1 MLRRGDSLASDR
13 DIEDYQLRLK
23 AWLLNKPRYHKRAVL
38 ATIDFVLL
46 CLSLLA
52 AFSLRLGGL
61 YWPAE
66 TNVLALIAA
75 CPLICLAV
83 LWWFDVYKVVTR
95 FMGYRG
101 ATRVAMAIGLG
112 VLIWALAIV
121 MSGHTGIPRSVII
134 LYGLLATASLTL
146 VRFAIRFLL
155 ESANIRAPRW
165 QASASKT
172 PTIIYGAAQM
182 GIRLL
187 ADVRRAGDRDVVGF
201 IDSSPSLW
209 RQYIN
214 GVKVHAPHRLERL
227 IDRHEVTEVLV
238 ALSGQQR
245 RERREVLKELEALPV
260 SVKIL
265 PAYEDVASGHVGVND
280 LRDVDVE
287 DLLGR
292 DSVKPDPDLLARNIR
307 GKSVLITGAG
317 GSIGSE
323 IVRQAV
329 NQSPRLL
336 VLFDVSEP
344 ALYRISIEL
353 EQRIS
358 TLPQAERP
366 QVKAVL
372 GTVLDRKL
380 VTDVIVRNAV
390 ETIYHAAA
398 YKHVPIV
405 ESNPIVGLNN
415 NVFGTQIVAEAARKC
430 GVERFVLVSTDKAVR
445 PTNVMGASKRL
456 AELVLQAEAQ
466 EEGKTVFTV
475 VRFGNVLDSSGSVVP
490 LFREQIRAGG
500 PITVTHPEVTR
511 YFMSIPEAAELVI
524 QAGAMAKGGEV
535 FVLQMGDPV
544 RIAELARL
552 MVRLSNL
559 EVRDE
564 KNPGGDIEILYVG
577 LRPGEKLYE
586 ELLID
591 ANTRETDHQR
601 IFKADEPF
609 LPLEALNTELSRLA
623 HAMAER
629 DFSGIRD
636 VLTTTVEGYRPER
649 GSGNPAAEQSG
660 QLETEWN
667 DQETPPTIH

>member
-1 MLRRGDSLASDR
+1 MASKQN
-13 DIEDYQLRLK
+13 IEDYQSRLK

-38 ATIDFVLL
+38 MIADFIALN
-46 CLSLLA
+46 LSLWA
-52 AFSLRLGGL
+52 AFSLRLGGF
-61 YWPAE
+61 YWPAQQPDI
-66 TNVLALIAA
+66 LALIVV

-95 FMGYRG
+95 YMGYRG
-101 ATRVAMAIGLG
+101 ITRVAMAISLG
-112 VLIWALAIV
+112 VLIWALVIV
-121 MSGHTGIPRSVII
+121 MSGQTGIPRTVII
-134 LYGLLATASLTL
+134 LFGVLATASLTL
-146 VRFAIRFLL
+146 LRFAIRFLL

-165 QASASKT
+165 QASVSTK
-172 PTIIYGAAQM
+172 PTIIYGAGQM

-187 ADVRRAGDRDVVGF
+187 TDVRRAGDRNVVGF

-214 GVKVHAPHRLERL
+214 GVKVHAPQRLARL
-227 IDRHEVTEVLV
+227 IERHEVSEVLV
-238 ALSGQQR
+238 ALPARQR
-245 RERREVLKELEALPV
+245 RECREVLRELEALSV

-280 LRDVDVE
+280 LRDVEVG

-292 DSVKPDPDLLARNIR
+292 DSVKASPELMSCNIR

-323 IVRQAV
+323 LVRQV
-329 NQSPRLL
+329 IDQSPRLI

-344 ALYRISIEL
+344 ALYRVTTVTER
-353 EQRIS
+353 RIGL
-358 TLPQAERP
+358 LPQSERP

-372 GTVLDRKL
+372 GSVLDRKL
-380 VTDVIVRNAV
+380 VADVIAGNAV

-405 ESNPIVGLNN
+405 EGNQIVGLEN
-415 NVFGTQIVAEAARKC
+415 NVVGTQIVAQAASKH
-430 GVERFVLVSTDKAVR
+430 GVERFVLISTDKAVR
-445 PTNVMGASKRL
+445 PTNIMGASKRL

-490 LFREQIRAGG
+490 LFREQIRSGG

-524 QAGAMAKGGEV
+524 QAGGMAGGGEV

-544 RIAELARL
+544 RIVELARL
-552 MVRLSNL
+552 MVHLSNL
-559 EVRDE
+559 EIRDE
-564 KNPGGDIEILYVG
+564 QNPGGDIEIRYVG

-591 ANTRETDHQR
+591 ANTRGTDHPL
-601 IFKADEPF
+601 IFKADEP
-609 LPLEALNTELSRLA
+609 ALAPDVLNRKLA
-623 HAMAER
+623 QLNKAMAER
-629 DFSGIRD
+629 DFSAIQE
-636 VLTTTVEGYRPER
+636 VLTSTVEGYRPDSNFSEHR
-649 GSGNPAAEQSG
+649 SQSG
-660 QLETEWN
+660 LGWQS
-667 DQETPPTIH
+667 QEALRTTVH